1 MDGDGSLAAPSEKH
15 VQEAKESH
23 ANTVEELC
31 SYCEFKLDS
40 SCIRMHC
47 HVCKDFSL
55 CLNCYLSQAEY
66 KTHNSSHLMYPRTA
80 FNMVAW
86 PDGWTISDDLGLLE
100 AIEINGIGSWEAIHR
115 FMHRPAH
122 EPLET
127 IIRHFNYIF
136 SDTGIMGAQV
146 LDTLT
151 TEAQEQAF
159 LQQLP
164 PLATLQQYSE
174 MMDAYSMHI
183 WREVQAIK
191 GRGQLE
197 THSADLLPNTLPMA
211 GPIELSGPS
220 KPASQSSR
228 PLLSLENME
237 QWPERA
243 TPDIIAAVMEYL
255 RAPPPPECQAL
266 SQGFKT
272 VPQSVYDNVM
282 RELPDNYSTLFKD
295 FILAEN
301 AVDLGLITPDVCVYP
316 RGVELRDIPHN
327 SGEGDGKRFV
337 HGSWP
342 LRRDFTVEYVN
353 KAEYPLMFMRIFYG
367 KETKLS
373 MQLKVRTLQAYVV
386 RLLEREKRKRF
397 VFQFSLHRTDF
408 AIDELTLATDEE
420 TIRRQ
425 GREKKFALPLKI
437 ELYNPTDILINKF
450 EANHSWLLRAFS
462 TRLEFRQF
470 AALHIQD
477 CELRRYIHTLQIARF
492 LGLRTLDQ
500 LIDVDVF
507 MRNPLLYGDQYGAQ
521 NELRR
526 RLPLF
531 LYTPP
536 ADGKEKPGSSSSAN
550 CFFESPGQRQSIMDG
565 ICMSL
570 YLQNEFK
577 TLAFLNAEVDNE
589 QPFIYFAQHDAGREH
604 AQLVSGLASSPAAR
618 YASRLSVDVDPGT
631 NTGVMIETMQANSN
645 HASRCFFS
653 DEASGRFGA
662 SALWYL
668 VDKAAVVGPLEQSKT
683 PLTLEFIFLRLFKF
697 CGGSEVA
704 DGKLSSIGKESLVY
718 RVMDLIYKLFC
729 ISKTSVEVVAT
740 SRLSCGAVL
749 TVHLVGLSVLSIM
762 SAIAYNNSFMMSLF
776 NDDFVKYARQGD
788 SMDTRPSGDE
798 AEPAPTEAGDAE
810 GSDRARQESKLPDQG
825 GEERIK
831 EDPDTDMHDAPQ
843 PSLVNKLGDPVADEP
858 PLKRALADDP
868 LDAIEDEVQR
878 KAKFLSQLKPVIA
891 NTLTMD
897 AGAHYEALIL
907 ICPWLEEIFVTNKFL
922 HDSKRLAATTS
933 KEAPPTSLL
942 VYQAFVQWL
951 STIMAKGVSMFSTE
965 QQTQYENSIYAQI
978 GGAQATML
986 QMLINI
992 FKDSTQLRPFLRSF
1006 TSSFLDTGSDVT
1018 SADIELKETVC
1029 ATGAIVDYT
1038 IQKYRSLMH
1047 QSTPWDTFFN
1057 ARALGHV
1064 TYTTLR
1070 SDRVGFNN
1078 VHVFS
1083 NISFCLQVAPMS
1095 SLLCSLLASILPHTI
1110 MAYGLKSP
1118 FVASL
1123 LKLLTDRR
1131 SEISFEVCIGYP
1143 EYLVHPDFRYADKAM
1158 QGGVGEA
1165 DRMANGLIHFLKSTH
1180 SYVDKEGL
1188 DPDAIRSSIWLPS
1201 AAYGLF
1207 ISSAPQPHRKKI
1219 FEAYRQASYL
1229 IACTEQEM
1237 HYRDKN
1243 LYMFYG
1249 SFKQFSLQEH
1259 LVPYEMCTTHLWLS
1273 LRYLPSVADTDAPY
1287 YKATQKLKKIA
1298 SKCAN
1303 INPVTIM
1310 ASEYQIA
1317 KLSKAEYKDLRIR
1330 LCTTDRKIVLYTL
1343 RDYSR
1348 DMFFKI
1354 CDTLLTLTQQK
1365 LNILV
1370 EQNRYL
1376 LANDPFYRDQTNV
1389 RQSKRT
1395 TPGQAGRN
1403 IIDAFNHSNI
1413 ALITSQFDAFMA
1425 HDHFLLRYDNPG
1437 DAPRGCSESSAKSRT
1452 ISEKLKLQG
1461 LDPSTYYIIEPKEY
1475 LFGPVMPRK
1484 SYIQADSQNR
1494 PSAILPINMRPR
1506 MVKPHQMRYLHS
1518 SVGTATD
1525 LMSHNEFC
1533 SRYLTR
1539 GEVIFLALS
1548 EIDIETYLFAK
1559 ESFIASGYI
1568 ITRTI
1573 FSVFDC
1579 RPGACEIM
1587 AILVISALCSQS
1599 AYSTVPMMNS
1609 FDNTKIDYSVEWA
1622 HCTPY
1627 HLFLNTL
1634 GDRQARDENVS
1645 TEITAHTDIKLTYG
1659 TREISTI
1666 SNLRLPK
1673 AKFEPNIMSVDSLNI
1688 PATLLQKAN
1697 EIIDKDSLDKA
1708 IRSYRSIFLQSH
1720 FNQDYRAAA
1729 SNSLGSSNHEQHSNL
1744 SHQYMYHPSSGFPA
1758 RSTYTK
1764 SVLKVSIET
1773 QTVLSFWRDEK
1784 AKRVQKILSAPK
1796 PVHQG
1801 HVRPPTTM
1809 PAAPGAIPP
1818 PVAPALP
1825 SFPPLKT
1832 SQASSRPPPGIFP
1845 PTPSELPVTPAVPPG
1860 LSPHLPPQAG
1870 QGGLPLPYPPPVV
1883 QGPVLPMVQPGPY
1896 LPSSCAVIPSEAHQL
1911 HQLPNISPVLPES
1924 VKNSIGQ
1931 HSYSSLNISV
1941 QQNLLSGGLNPSN
1954 H

>member
-1 MDGDGSLAAPSEKH
+1 MDGGDALAASSEKH
-15 VQEAKESH
+15 TQESKESH
-23 ANTVEELC
+23 GGAIEELC

-40 SCIRMHC
+40 FCIRMHC
-47 HVCKDFSL
+47 HICKDFSL
-55 CLNCYLSQAEY
+55 CLNCYLSQTEY

-136 SDTGIMGAQV
+136 ADNGIMGAHV

-151 TEAQEQAF
+151 TEAQEQEF
-159 LQQLP
+159 LQRLP
-164 PLATLQQYSE
+164 PLAMLQRYSE
-174 MMDAYSMHI
+174 AMDAYSMHI
-183 WREVQAIK
+183 WREVQVIK
-191 GRGQLE
+191 DRERSDDGANSQM
-197 THSADLLPNTLPMA
+197 ADALLAMEPVEYPEAAL
-211 GPIELSGPS
+211 
-220 KPASQSSR
+220 QSSR
-228 PLLSLENME
+228 PLLSLEKME
-237 QWPERA
+237 QWPEHA
-243 TPDIIAAVMEYL
+243 TPDILAAVVEYL
-255 RAPPPPECQAL
+255 RTPPPPACQAL

-272 VPQSVYDNVM
+272 VPQSVYDSVM
-282 RELPDNYSTLFKD
+282 KELPDNYSVLFKD
-295 FILAEN
+295 FVLAEN
-301 AVDLGLITPDVCVYP
+301 SVDLGLITPDVYVYP
-316 RGVELRDIPHN
+316 RGIELKDIPHN

-353 KAEYPLMFMRIFYG
+353 KAEYPLMFMRIFHG

-420 TIRRQ
+420 VIRRQ
-425 GREKKFALPLKI
+425 GREKEFTLPLKI

-470 AALHIQD
+470 AALHIQEF
-477 CELRRYIHTLQIARF
+477 ELRRYIHTLQIARF

-507 MRNPLLYGDQYGAQ
+507 MRNPLLYGDQYAAQ

-531 LYTPP
+531 LYTLP
-536 ADGKEKPGSSSSAN
+536 ADGKEKPGSSSSTN
-550 CFFESPGQRQSIMDG
+550 YFFENPGQRQSIMDG
-565 ICMSL
+565 ICMSS
-570 YLQNEFK
+570 YLQNELK
-577 TLAFLNAEVDNE
+577 TLTFLNTEVDNE
-589 QPFIYFAQHDAGREH
+589 QPFIHFAQCDAGKEH
-604 AQLVSGLASSPAAR
+604 AQAINDLATPASVR
-618 YASRLSVDVDPGT
+618 YPFRRSVDVDPGS
-631 NTGVMIETMQANSN
+631 NTGVLVEVRQTDADYKLR
-645 HASRCFFS
+645 HLF
-653 DEASGRFGA
+653 SGRTIDRFSA
-662 SALWYL
+662 SAIWYL
-668 VDKAAVVGPLEQSKT
+668 VDKDIVMGQLDHSMG
-683 PLTLEFIFLRLFKF
+683 PLTLESVFMRLFRF
-697 CGGSEVA
+697 CGGSEIA
-704 DGKLSSIGKESLVY
+704 NGKLSSIAKGSLTY
-718 RVMDLIYKLFC
+718 RIIDLIYKLFC
-729 ISKTSVEVVAT
+729 ISKASIEVVTT

-749 TVHLVGLSVLSIM
+749 TIHLVGLSVLSLM

-776 NDDFVKYARQGD
+776 NDDVIKYAHQTDNVD
-788 SMDTRPSGDE
+788 SKTLEDE
-798 AEPAPTEAGDAE
+798 TDPAPTEVGDTE
-810 GSDRARQESKLPDQG
+810 VSSRVHQEPGSLGKEAD
-825 GEERIK
+825 
-831 EDPDTDMHDAPQ
+831 EDPDVDTRSAPQ
-843 PSLVNKLGDPVADEP
+843 TESVNKLDDPMEDEP
-858 PLKRALADDP
+858 ALKRALMDNP
-868 LDAIEDEVQR
+868 LDAIEDQLQR
-878 KAKFLSQLKPVIA
+878 KAKFLSQLKPLVA
-891 NTLTMD
+891 NTITMD
-897 AGAHYEALIL
+897 VGAHYEALVL
-907 ICPWLEEIFVTNKFL
+907 VCPWIEEIFSANKFS
-922 HDSKRLAATTS
+922 HDSKRPTIACS
-933 KEAPPTSLL
+933 PPTSSS
-942 VYQAFVQWL
+942 VYQIFVQWL
-951 STIMAKGVSMFSTE
+951 STILSKGVHVFSTE
-965 QQTQYENSIYAQI
+965 QQTQYENSIYTQI
-978 GGAQATML
+978 GGAQAAML

-992 FKDSTQLRPFLRSF
+992 FKDSTQLRPFLLSF
-1006 TSSFLDTGSDVT
+1006 TSSFLDPGSDTV

-1029 ATGAIVDYT
+1029 ATGAIVDNAL
-1038 IQKYRSLMH
+1038 QKYRYLMH
-1047 QSTPWDTFFN
+1047 QSTPWDAFFN
-1057 ARALGHV
+1057 AKVLGNV
-1064 TYTTLR
+1064 TYTTPR
-1070 SDRVGFNN
+1070 SDRLAFNN

-1083 NISFCLQVAPMS
+1083 SISFCLQVAPMS
-1095 SLLCSLLASILPHTI
+1095 SLLCSILASFLPHTI

-1123 LKLLTDRR
+1123 LKLLTERR
-1131 SEISFEVCIGYP
+1131 SDISFEVCMGYP
-1143 EYLVHPDFRYADKAM
+1143 EYLVHPDFKCIDGTIKNTTESDHLTSDLVR
-1158 QGGVGEA
+1158 
-1165 DRMANGLIHFLKSTH
+1165 FLKSTR
-1180 SYVDKEGL
+1180 SYISKEELNQGEVN
-1188 DPDAIRSSIWLPS
+1188 SFIWLPA

-1229 IACTEQEM
+1229 ISCADQEVY
-1237 HYRDKN
+1237 YRDKN
-1243 LYMFYG
+1243 SYMFYG
-1249 SFKQFSLQEH
+1249 SFKQCSLQEYP
-1259 LVPYEMCTTHLWLS
+1259 VPYEMCTTHLWLS

-1303 INPVTIM
+1303 INPVTVM
-1310 ASEYQIA
+1310 MSEYQIA
-1317 KLSKAEYKDLRIR
+1317 KLSRMEYKDLRIR

-1370 EQNRYL
+1370 EQNRHL
-1376 LANDPFYRDQTNV
+1376 LANDPFYRDQANV
-1389 RQSKRT
+1389 RQTKRA

-1437 DAPRGCSESSAKSRT
+1437 DAPRGCSETSVKSRT
-1452 ISEKLKLQG
+1452 IYEKLKLQG
-1461 LDPSTYYIIEPKEY
+1461 LDPTTYYIIEPKEY

-1494 PSAILPINMRPR
+1494 PSAVLPINMRPR

-1518 SVGTATD
+1518 SVGSTTD

-1609 FDNTKIDYSVEWA
+1609 FDNTKVDYSMEWA

-1634 GDRQARDENVS
+1634 GDRQTKDESIS

-1659 TREISTI
+1659 SREISTI
-1666 SNLRLPK
+1666 SSIRLPK
-1673 AKFEPNIMSVDSLNI
+1673 ARFEPNIISVDSLNI

-1697 EIIDKDSLDKA
+1697 EVIDKDSLDKA

-1720 FNQDYRAAA
+1720 FTQDYRSAT
-1729 SNSLGSSNHEQHSNL
+1729 SNPLGSSSHDQHSSL
-1744 SHQYMYHPSSGFPA
+1744 SQQYAYHSSSGFPA
-1758 RSTYTK
+1758 RGAYTK
-1764 SVLKVSIET
+1764 SVLKVNTET

-1784 AKRVQKILSAPK
+1784 AKRAQKLLSAPK
-1796 PVHQG
+1796 PALQG
-1801 HVRPPTTM
+1801 HVRPPT
-1809 PAAPGAIPP
+1809 AIPVTASAVPP
-1818 PVAPALP
+1818 PVASALP
-1825 SFPPLKT
+1825 SFPTLKAPQT
-1832 SQASSRPPPGIFP
+1832 PSRPPPSVFP
-1845 PTPSELPVTPAVPPG
+1845 SNPPDIPINPAIPPG
-1860 LSPHLPPQAG
+1860 LGPHLPP
-1870 QGGLPLPYPPPVV
+1870 VM
-1883 QGPVLPMVQPGPY
+1883 QGPVLPIVQPAPY
-1896 LPSSCAVIPSEAHQL
+1896 LPPPCAAIPSEAHPL
-1911 HQLPNISPVLPES
+1911 PQLPSIPPIIPDP
-1924 VKNSIGQ
+1924 VKNGTNQ
-1931 HSYSSLNISV
+1931 HPYSSLNISV
-1941 QQNLLSGGLNPSN
+1941 QQNLLPGGIGPPN